1 MAPWLVTDLAR
12 HVQSKGAELAPRP
25 QPTPRAC
32 GSPGEAVHPKRNPR
46 RLVHRDLLTD
56 GHRFPF
62 AGLEFLVEGSLLCAE
77 LGKPLS
83 VLESAIKTL
92 V

>member
-25 QPTPRAC
+25 NRHPGHVVARAK
-32 GSPGEAVHPKRNPR
+32 SKRRKRNQYR
-46 RLVHRDLLTD
+46 SVHRDLLTD
-56 GHRFPF
+56 GHGFPF
-62 AGLEFLVEGSLLCAE
+62 AGLEFLVEGSLLDAE
-77 LGKPLS
+77 LGQPLG
-83 VLESAIKTL
+83 VLEPAIKTL